1 MRRADVFE
9 QCYNLSA
16 RRVARGL
23 TRLYD
28 HALRSVE
35 LTSGQFSILAMLSEE
50 PVPSQ
55 QDMAD
60 MLGMDRT
67 TLIAALKPLERRGLV
82 GMTVSEADRRRRHLT
97 LTSTGHETYA
107 QAASLWAQVQSTLDR
122 ESDSRHLEAL
132 DRALA
137 RLTQKA

>member
-1 MRRADVFE
+1 MFE

-28 HALRSVE
+28 QALRSVE
-35 LTSGQFSILAMLSEE
+35 LTSGQFSILAMLSED

-60 MLGMDRT
+60 LLGMDRT
-67 TLIAALKPLERRGLV
+67 TLIAALKPLQRRGLV
-82 GMTVSEADRRRRHLT
+82 DMSTSAGDRRRRHLA
-97 LTSTGHETYA
+97 LTPGGHDLYS
-107 QAASLWAQVQSTLDR
+107 QASAIWLQVQSTLDR
-122 ESDSRHLEAL
+122 EADSRHLEAL
-132 DRALA
+132 DKALA
-137 RLTQKA
+137 RLTPKE